1 MKIQRKI
8 AEWAAKCCPR
18 PKPDDAILDLV
29 KMSTASVRAFCKPAA
44 QELSTS
50 TGNRLPFTQFHL
62 IFTNGCV
69 TIHTVARSG
78 MKIFCQKIPF

>member
-1 MKIQRKI
+1 MV
-8 AEWAAKCCPR
+8 A
-18 PKPDDAILDLV
+18 
-29 KMSTASVRAFCKPAA
+29 ASVRAFSKPAA
-44 QELSTS
+44 QELTTG

-69 TIHTVARSG
+69 TIHTVARSR